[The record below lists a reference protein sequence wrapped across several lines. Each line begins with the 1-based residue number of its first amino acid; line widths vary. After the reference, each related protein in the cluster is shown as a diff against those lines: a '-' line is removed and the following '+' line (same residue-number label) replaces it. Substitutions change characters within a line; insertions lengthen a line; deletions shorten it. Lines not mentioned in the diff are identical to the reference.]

1 MNPES
6 WSQQD
11 YNTFYTTRI
20 RELISE
26 PAALSASLKPYSAAF
41 SIDEGAIGEPT
52 FGTELLN
59 NFPESDALEALHRE
73 VLKTLRPAAE
83 ASKSIYYRALI
94 DRHQIHLDKDKMTET
109 PAHRGT

>member
-1 MNPES
+1 MAKHVDPVNPES

-20 RELISE
+20 RELISD

-41 SIDEGAIGEPT
+41 SIDEGTIGEPT

-59 NFPESDALEALHRE
+59 NFPE
-73 VLKTLRPAAE
+73 VMPLKPCIVRC
-83 ASKSIYYRALI
+83 
-94 DRHQIHLDKDKMTET
+94 
-109 PAHRGT
+109 